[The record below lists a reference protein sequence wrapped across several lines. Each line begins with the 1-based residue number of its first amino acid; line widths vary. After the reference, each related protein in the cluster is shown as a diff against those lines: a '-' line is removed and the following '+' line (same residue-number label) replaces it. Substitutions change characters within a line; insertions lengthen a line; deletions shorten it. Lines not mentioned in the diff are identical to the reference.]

1 MDRLPV
7 FELLMNADPVV
18 KGVMLILAAASVVC
32 WTIAFEK
39 LMRILAF
46 SRQVAALERAGAS
59 RGNASDWLADRMR
72 QIADAEPFA
81 DGETQAE
88 FGARLEKSLQME
100 TSAQLQ
106 RLQSGLPFLAT
117 VGSTAPFVGLFG
129 TVWGIMRSFTG
140 IAAAKD
146 TSLAV
151 VAPGI
156 AEALFATAIG
166 LAAAIPAVIFYNQAN
181 VSLGR
186 LADRLSAAVVKFAK
200 LPRLRRGPHA
210 ACLQLKA
217 RSGSCN
223 SRVDQWRAGTPVT
236 DQSVLF
242 RRKSWRTSMSRPW
255 WM

>member
-1 MDRLPV
+1 
-7 FELLMNADPVV
+7 
-18 KGVMLILAAASVVC
+18 
-32 WTIAFEK
+32 
-39 LMRILAF
+39 
-46 SRQVAALERAGAS
+46 
-59 RGNASDWLADRMR
+59 
-72 QIADAEPFA
+72 
-81 DGETQAE
+81 
-88 FGARLEKSLQME
+88 ME

-200 LPRLRRGPHA
+200 LRVYGEAHTRPTVNSKPA
-210 ACLQLKA
+210 ALH
-217 RSGSCN
+217 
-223 SRVDQWRAGTPVT
+223 VT
-236 DQSVLF
+236 QGL
-242 RRKSWRTSMSRPW
+242 TNGGLEPQ
-255 WM
+255 

>member
-18 KGVMLILAAASVVC
+18 KGVMLILAAASIIC

-46 SRQVAALERAGAS
+46 SRQVSALERAGAS
-59 RGNASDWLADRMR
+59 RGKASDWLVDRMK
-72 QIADAEPFA
+72 QIADAEPLG

-88 FGARLEKSLQME
+88 LNARLEKSLQIE
-100 TSAQLQ
+100 TNAQLQ

-200 LPRLRRGPHA
+200 LRVYGEAHKAPAFDAKPAPAHVTQGLTNGGLEPR
-210 ACLQLKA
+210 
-217 RSGSCN
+217 
-223 SRVDQWRAGTPVT
+223 
-236 DQSVLF
+236 
-242 RRKSWRTSMSRPW
+242 
-255 WM
+255 